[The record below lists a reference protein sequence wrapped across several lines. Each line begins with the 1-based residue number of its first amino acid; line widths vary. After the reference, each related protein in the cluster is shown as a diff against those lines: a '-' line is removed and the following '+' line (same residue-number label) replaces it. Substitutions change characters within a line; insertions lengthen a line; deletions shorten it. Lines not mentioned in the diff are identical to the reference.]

1 MDRRKHVNE
10 PVSREPVLKF
20 YDPNMPMKLSTDP
33 SRSGLGVV
41 LLQLHG
47 ENWFPV
53 AYASSQSRL

>member
-1 MDRRKHVNE
+1 MNE
-10 PVSREPVLKF
+10 PVSSEPVLKF
-20 YDPNMPMKLSTDP
+20 YDPNIHMKLSTDP
-33 SRSGLGVV
+33 SRSGLGVL